1 MNVHELAR
9 EIEEAFAGHPYPG
22 DGEIALR
29 QPSCPGYEGEEVW
42 ERFHGRDWREIL
54 RSAHE
59 REFDPSSSMAFLTLR
74 GFVYYLP
81 AFLTLAL
88 EVEGPFE
95 VGESVVF
102 KLWSFP
108 EEVATLLAPA
118 EKRAVVHVLECL
130 ARVYDER
137 NYVRNNARVALDHYW
152 AYFTNEE
159 LGLSRHD
166 IQK

>member
-1 MNVHELAR
+1 MSTSDLAQ
-9 EIEEAFAGHPYPG
+9 EIQDAFAGRPYPG

-29 QPSCPGYEGEEVW
+29 RPSFPQYEGEEVW
-42 ERFHGRDWREIL
+42 ERFRGRDWREIL
-54 RSAHE
+54 RIGQA
-59 REFDPSSSMAFLTLR
+59 RELDLSGSMAFLTLK

-88 EVEGPFE
+88 DVDGPFE
-95 VGESVVF
+95 VGESLVF

-108 EEVATLLAPA
+108 EEVAALLAPA
-118 EKRAVVHVLECL
+118 EKRAVVHVLEHL

-137 NYVRNNARVALDHYW
+137 NPVRNNARVALDHYW
-152 AYFTNEE
+152 AYFTDDE